1 MEYSFHEI
9 ISLLT
14 DDESLVFVD
23 NFGNR
28 IEMADGE
35 LKFLTKIKEN
45 EYCYDFMVTDLI
57 VTSKILHTK
66 YKIYKYINPFDVL
79 KAFTEGKTIE
89 LTKVNINTKEL
100 RNYKVNSGMNNFEF
114 NLDDLK
120 YGEWKIVED
129 K

>member
-1 MEYSFHEI
+1 MEYSFYEI
-9 ISLLT
+9 IGLLT

-28 IEMADGE
+28 IEMTDGQ

-45 EYCYDFMVTDLI
+45 EYCYDFTTDLI
-57 VTSKILHTK
+57 VTPKILHTK
-66 YKIYKYINPFDVL
+66 YKIYKYVNPFDVL

-89 LTKVNINTKEL
+89 LIKVNINTKEL
-100 RNYKVNSGMNNFEF
+100 RNYKVDSSMNNFEF

-120 YGEWKIVED
+120 YGEWRIVD
-129 K
+129 V